1 MKDLWGCNENFMEIL
16 WKCNGNIM
24 GKVVNGNVM
33 RITRNVMGSC
43 WVGVGAELG

>member
-1 MKDLWGCNENFMEIL
+1 MVMYWECYVNVMKELWGCNENFMEIL

-33 RITRNVMGSC
+33 RVY
-43 WVGVGAELG
+43 